1 MGARP
6 IPTPLTLR
14 CLIIIWIHF
23 RALESFDDV
32 DVRSSGVYRELF
44 AASPMA
50 FLQQRCVPLE
60 YNQIINVTL
69 KHGQNDRSVIPKS
82 SLNNCANMKANSA
95 NMKANTMEA
104 NTMGGCTGECLIR
117 GIFAETLLDD

>member
-6 IPTPLTLR
+6 IPTPLALR

-32 DVRSSGVYRELF
+32 DVRSLGVYRELF

-60 YNQIINVTL
+60 YNQIINVAF
-69 KHGQNDRSVIPKS
+69 GF
-82 SLNNCANMKANSA
+82 KAWS
-95 NMKANTMEA
+95 E
-104 NTMGGCTGECLIR
+104 
-117 GIFAETLLDD
+117 